1 MENLVEFLRAAI
13 RLTTPLLLAALGGG
27 FMQVAGVPNVGMEG
41 MMLIA
46 ALAGYIASFV
56 FGSWVMGLLCGVLA
70 AILVGAFY
78 AFFVL
83 RLKADIFA
91 VGITLNILMAGVA
104 AYIIRRY
111 YKQLSILL
119 SPDAKM
125 LPQISLPFLEKNP
138 ILDSLLNNYSI
149 LIPIS
154 FLLVALTYII
164 FYKTPFGFWLRAAG
178 SNPLAVSASGKSITG
193 IRFASFVISAAF
205 CGLAGVHLSMGYLG
219 MFALS
224 LVSGRGFVAL
234 AIVLFGSGNPITVLI
249 ASLIFGAADAASLRI
264 PTEII
269 PPQFP
274 LMLPYIITILA
285 ITLMSRYARSF
296 TSSEQ

>member
-1 MENLVEFLRAAI
+1 MENTIEFLRASI
-13 RLTTPLLLAALGGG
+13 RLTTPLLMAALGGA
-27 FMQVAGVPNVGMEG
+27 FMQVSGVPNVGMEG

-46 ALAGYIASFV
+46 ALVGYIFC
-56 FGSWVMGLLCGVLA
+56 FTTGSWVMGLFFGVA
-70 AILVGAFY
+70 AAVIVGIIY
-78 AFFVL
+78 AIFVL

-91 VGITLNILMAGVA
+91 VGITLNIMMGGIA

-111 YKQLSILL
+111 YDQISILL
-119 SPDAKM
+119 SQDAK
-125 LPQISLPFLEKNP
+125 LLP
-138 ILDSLLNNYSI
+138 ILSFSFLDKSPILNLLLNNYSL

-154 FLLVALTYII
+154 FLLVAATYIV

-178 SNPLAVSASGKSITG
+178 SNPSAVSASGKSITG
-193 IRFASFVISAAF
+193 IRLSAFVISAVF
-205 CGLAGVHLSMGYLG
+205 CGMAGVHLSMGYLG

-224 LVSGRGFVAL
+224 LVAGRGFIAL
-234 AIVLFGSGNPITVLI
+234 AIVLFGSGNPIIVLI
-249 ASLIFGAADAASLRI
+249 ASLIFGIADAASLRI
-264 PTEII
+264 PTEVI

-285 ITLMSRYARSF
+285 IILMSRYARSF